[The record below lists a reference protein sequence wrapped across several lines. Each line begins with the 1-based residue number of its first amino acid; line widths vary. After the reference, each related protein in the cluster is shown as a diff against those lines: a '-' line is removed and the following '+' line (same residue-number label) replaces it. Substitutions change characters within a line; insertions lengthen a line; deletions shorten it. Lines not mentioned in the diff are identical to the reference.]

1 MPPFLARWMPTR
13 EQLLAIRW
21 LAPFARYL
29 SDDRLW
35 HADRQSVAKA
45 VSIGLFFGL
54 MIPFAQFLFA
64 IATAFALRAN
74 VAISAGCTLITN
86 PFTFPPIYWAAYEL
100 GSFVLD
106 RPGSDREVQNIEQ
119 SAEKIGELATGWLEG
134 FWIWLGAAGMPLVTG
149 LFIMACTG
157 AIVGYLAVHLLWRDS
172 KLHSEAHSEPHSEPH
187 SKQDSPR

>member
-64 IATAFALRAN
+64 IATAFAMRAN

-172 KLHSEAHSEPHSEPH
+172 KPHSEAHSEPHSKH
-187 SKQDSPR
+187 DSPR

>member
-1 MPPFLARWMPTR
+1 MPPFLARWMPSR
-13 EQLLAIRW
+13 ERILALPM
-21 LAPFARYL
+21 LAPFARQL

-35 HADRQSVAKA
+35 HANRHSVAKA

-54 MIPFAQFLFA
+54 MIPFAQFAFA
-64 IATAFALRAN
+64 IVTALILRAH

-106 RPGSDREVQNIEQ
+106 RPGLASEAAALEK
-119 SAEKIGELATGWLEG
+119 SAEKIGELGTGWLEG

-149 LFIMACTG
+149 LFIMACMASITG
-157 AIVGYLAVHLLWRDS
+157 FLAVHLLWRERG
-172 KLHSEAHSEPHSEPH
+172 H
-187 SKQDSPR
+187 

>member
-1 MPPFLARWMPTR
+1 MPPFLSRWMPTR

-64 IATAFALRAN
+64 IVAAFAMRAN
-74 VAISAGCTLITN
+74 LAVSAGCTLITN
-86 PFTFPPIYWAAYEL
+86 PFTFPPIYWAAFEL

-172 KLHSEAHSEPHSEPH
+172 KHGSTHDSKHDGLH
-187 SKQDSPR
+187 